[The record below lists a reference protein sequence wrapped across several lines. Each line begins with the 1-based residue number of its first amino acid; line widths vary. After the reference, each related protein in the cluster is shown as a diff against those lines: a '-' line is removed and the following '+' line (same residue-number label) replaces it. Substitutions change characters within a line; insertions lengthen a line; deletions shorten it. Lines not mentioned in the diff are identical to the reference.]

1 MDKDNITKKD
11 IKELRNLALSKKT
24 ELKYK
29 SLLSSINGEYR
40 VRLIGMGYKTIRL
53 DIFLDYETILANKTA
68 GGLEETIY
76 NKLMELPKPKLN
88 TRLGND

>member
-68 GGLEETIY
+68 GGIEETIY

-88 TRLGND
+88 TRLGKN

>member
-1 MDKDNITKKD
+1 MEKDNITKTD

-88 TRLGND
+88 TRLGKN

>member
-88 TRLGND
+88 TRLGKN